1 MFNGLKQR
9 GARWFL
15 RRRVPAQYI
24 EAWGSA
30 EVTRALGT
38 SDYRVARRLLPRV
51 TDRRGCAHGSC
62 ALARHIGAQSR
73 ASTWVSGRAVSESFP
88 VHDGIKSKDL

>member
-15 RRRVPAQYI
+15 RRRVPAQYV

-51 TDRRGCAHGSC
+51 WADLDDEFTASRHSRIRGCLSHEDG
-62 ALARHIGAQSR
+62 RFRPGPEG
-73 ASTWVSGRAVSESFP
+73 VSQRP
-88 VHDGIKSKDL
+88 CRPKSQC